1 MLILSSKKSNGL
13 DKIIILLIKLRF
25 HSVRQHVN
33 PLSKFFQLPISL
45 PSNSILF
52 KEFHQPIHLDIGSA
66 KGEFLIELA
75 MKYPDWN
82 FVGLEIREPL
92 VSLCEKKR
100 KKLELNNL
108 KFLFCNVN
116 VSLDEWLSDLDY
128 GQLKRVS
135 IQFPD
140 PWFKR
145 KHFKR
150 RVLKIN
156 LLNSIAQAM
165 SEDGEI
171 FIQSDIFKLIEY
183 MTDMI
188 DQSRYFNRIDLGDL
202 RFIDKNPYNAKTD
215 REKYSLNKNLSIY
228 RAMYIR
234 NSLLF
239 IN

>member
-1 MLILSSKKSNGL
+1 MINT
-13 DKIIILLIKLRF
+13 RF

-33 PLSKFFQLPISL
+33 PLSRFFQLPLSL

-52 KEFHQPIHLDIGSA
+52 KKSHYPIHLDIGSA

-75 MKYPDWN
+75 SNYPNWN
-82 FVGLEIREPL
+82 FLGLEIREPL
-92 VSLCEKKR
+92 VSSSERKR
-100 KKLELNNL
+100 KQLGLQNL

-116 VSLDEWLSDLDY
+116 ISLDEWLSDLDLD
-128 GQLKRVS
+128 QLKRVS

-145 KHFKR
+145 KHLKR
-150 RVLKIN
+150 RVFKKS
-156 LLNSIAQAM
+156 LLNSIARYM
-165 SEDGEI
+165 SKNGEL

-183 MTDMI
+183 MSTYI
-188 DQSRYFNRIDLGDL
+188 DDSIYFDRKVVKGEKWLE
-202 RFIDKNPYNAKTD
+202 KNPYEVLTD
-215 REKYSLNKNLSIY
+215 RELFVLKHNLPIY

-234 NSLLF
+234 NSALF

>member
-1 MLILSSKKSNGL
+1 M
-13 DKIIILLIKLRF
+13 
-25 HSVRQHVN
+25 RQHVN
-33 PLSKFFQLPISL
+33 PLSQFFQLPLSL
-45 PSNSILF
+45 PSKNILF
-52 KEFHQPIHLDIGSA
+52 EKSHYPIHLDIGSA

-75 MKYPDWN
+75 TKYPDWN

-100 KKLELNNL
+100 RKLELNNL

-150 RVLKIN
+150 RVLKTNI
-156 LLNSIAQAM
+156 LNSIAKAM
-165 SEDGEI
+165 SKDGEI

-183 MTDMI
+183 MTNTI
-188 DQSRYFNRIDLGDL
+188 DENRYFTRKNVGHMSS
-202 RFIDKNPYNAKTD
+202 IDKNPYNVMTD
-215 REKYSLNKNLSIY
+215 REIFSIKKNLLIY
-228 RAMYIR
+228 RVMYIR

-239 IN
+239 TN